1 MNDFIDLDNKRFT
14 PQEIAENAI
23 EDAGLL
29 QELLKGVM
37 PQTQKSARRE
47 NCSQALMFMAETWPE
62 TLLPYWNHFVHLFKS
77 DNGSSKYVAVY
88 VIASLTQVKPG
99 IFEGFFDDYFGLLD
113 DPSVMVASHA
123 SLNAAKIALAAPA
136 LQERITRRLLDI
148 DQGTQEPGRKALV
161 KAYVIE
167 ALEKLYPTSPLQEEI
182 MGFIK
187 AQQSCPSAKTQK
199 LAREFLKKWGTPV

>member
-1 MNDFIDLDNKRFT
+1 MNTFVDLDNKRIT
-14 PQEIAENAI
+14 PQEIAEIAI
-23 EDAGLL
+23 EDADIL

-47 NCSQALMFMAETWPE
+47 NCSQALMYMAETWPE
-62 TLLPYWNHFVHLFKS
+62 ILLPHWDHFINLFDC

-88 VIASLTQVKPG
+88 AIASLTQASPG
-99 IFEGFFDDYFGLLD
+99 QFERYFDNYFSLLD

-123 SLNAAKIALAAPA
+123 AFNAAKIAFALPA
-136 LQERITRRLLDI
+136 LQERVTRRLMEI

-167 ALEKLYPTSPLQEEI
+167 ALGKLYPTYPLRAEI
-182 MGFIK
+182 LDFVK
-187 AQQSCPSAKTQK
+187 AQLTCPSAKAQK
-199 LAREFLKKWGTPV
+199 LAKEFIKKWAP